1 LLGFDHLRDLDGA
14 LMERLETEILGK
26 LDIADPYL

>member
-14 LMERLETEILGK
+14 LMEGLETEILGK